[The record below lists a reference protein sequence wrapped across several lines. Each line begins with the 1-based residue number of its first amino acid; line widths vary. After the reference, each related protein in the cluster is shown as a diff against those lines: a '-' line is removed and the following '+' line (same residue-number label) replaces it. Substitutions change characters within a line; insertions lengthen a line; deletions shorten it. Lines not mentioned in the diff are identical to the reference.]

1 MVTIIG
7 LIIPIAVLRSVSDDT
22 KQIFIA
28 AWQFWPVYASMI
40 VFFVNAVL
48 SRFTKASSPEP
59 EPEPEPETETE
70 TETDIIQ
77 FLYGLCLLTTAIP
90 HFRYIT
96 FIFLRAVF
104 TGDIG
109 LSCLRDVF
117 DFVLQRPWTNPVSVE
132 ESLHVFLDWGYLV
145 TSLAFLVWAGSLYR
159 SYSRMGYT
167 KLALLVVLVMLAG
180 PIAAAV
186 VLLWEREMVIRG
198 QSDTSTQ
205 SSRAK
210 SGSGM
215 GKWERG
221 WKVLR
226 FD

>member
-7 LIIPIAVLRSVSDDT
+7 LIIPVAVLHSVSDDT

-40 VFFVNAVL
+40 VFFVNAAL
-48 SRFTKASSPEP
+48 SRFTKASSPE
-59 EPEPEPETETE
+59 TETE
-70 TETDIIQ
+70 TETDTDIIQ
-77 FLYGLCLLTTAIP
+77 FIYGLCFVTTAIP

-109 LSCLRDVF
+109 LLCLRDMF

-132 ESLHVFLDWGYLV
+132 EGLHVFLDWSYLV

-159 SYSRMGYT
+159 CFSRTEYG
-167 KLALLVVLVMLAG
+167 KLALLVVLVILAG

-186 VLLWEREMVIRG
+186 VLLWEREMAILG

-205 SSRAK
+205 SSGAK